1 MCYFENRRK
10 LFTVC
15 IIAYCFEKS
24 FFMKILLSCITYPH
38 MIKLIYTQT
47 YRFDLLA

>member
-1 MCYFENRRK
+1 
-10 LFTVC
+10 
-15 IIAYCFEKS
+15 
-24 FFMKILLSCITYPH
+24 MKILLSCTTYPH